1 MDGVMFTDRD
11 SNNVVKPSELDVT
24 PEIIGHF
31 APFEVHLAY
40 ERDLPLDGGDFTQTY
55 VYALAAWSF
64 DLRDAA
70 EQPLESR
77 GQIISP

>member
-1 MDGVMFTDRD
+1 MFTDRE
-11 SNNVVKPSELDVT
+11 SNPIRPSELDVT
-24 PEIIGHF
+24 PEIIVHV
-31 APFEVHLAY
+31 APFEFHVAY
-40 ERDLPLDGGDFTQTY
+40 ERDLPLDDGNFTQTY